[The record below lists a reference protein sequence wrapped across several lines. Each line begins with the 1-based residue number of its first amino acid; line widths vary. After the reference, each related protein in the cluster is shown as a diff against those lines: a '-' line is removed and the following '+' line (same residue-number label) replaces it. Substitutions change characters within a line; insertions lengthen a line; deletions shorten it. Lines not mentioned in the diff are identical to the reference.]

1 MRTLS
6 LILASAIAAGA
17 AAQAPNGPPPALVEV
32 EAALHDQVAAT
43 TWVPGTVV
51 SRNDARIAA
60 EVPGRVT
67 SVAEVGTSVKAGEP
81 IATIEDRDL
90 QLQLQENAATLKRLQ
105 AQVRYQESQV
115 ARLEQLAK
123 SNNAAATQL
132 DEARSSRDVLQQEI
146 AAAQISREQIAYR
159 IEKSQVTA
167 PFPGRIAAR
176 LAQPG
181 EYVTPGSEI
190 ARLVDTVHKEVRAQ
204 APLASARFIADGMV
218 VAVRDEYQEA
228 KNPIRTVI
236 PVGDERSR
244 MIEIRIALEQPD
256 WVIGGAVRVA
266 LPSTEV
272 RKLVT
277 VPRDALVL
285 RGNETYVYRV
295 AADRT
300 AERVDVTTGIGV
312 GTMVEV
318 IGDIAPGDPLIVRGG
333 ERLRPGQPVT
343 VVGAEQ
349 DSS

>member
-1 MRTLS
+1 MRILS
-6 LILASAIAAGA
+6 LILASGFAAGV
-17 AAQAPNGPPPALVEV
+17 AAQPNGPRPAMVEV
-32 EAALHDQVAAT
+32 DTALQDEVAAT
-43 TWVPGTVV
+43 AWVPGTVV
-51 SRNDARIAA
+51 SRNHARIAA

-67 SVAEVGTSVKAGEP
+67 WVAEVGTAVEAGEA

-90 QLQLQENAATLKRLQ
+90 QLQLQENAAALKRLE

-115 ARLEQLAK
+115 TRLEQLAR

-132 DEARSSRDVLQQEI
+132 DEARSSRDVLKQEI
-146 AAAQISREQIAYR
+146 AGAEISRAQIAYR
-159 IEKSQVTA
+159 IEKSRVTA
-167 PFPGRIAAR
+167 PFPGRIAER

-181 EYVTPGSEI
+181 EYVTAGAAI
-190 ARLVDTVHKEVRAQ
+190 ARLVDTVHKEVRAR

-218 VAVRDEYQEA
+218 VTVRDEYQEA

-295 AADRT
+295 GVDQT
-300 AERVDVTTGIGV
+300 AERVDVTTGIGL

-318 IGDIAPGDPLIVRGG
+318 IGDIAPGDQLIVRGG

-343 VVGAEQ
+343 IVGAE
-349 DSS
+349 S